1 MSPKSA
7 QRFGVVASRESLNA
21 TGLQARH
28 AGGKPPA
35 LFLIPP
41 YSISGD
47 QAGSEAKPWVWI
59 CC

>member
-1 MSPKSA
+1 M
-7 QRFGVVASRESLNA
+7 NA

-59 CC
+59 CCSL